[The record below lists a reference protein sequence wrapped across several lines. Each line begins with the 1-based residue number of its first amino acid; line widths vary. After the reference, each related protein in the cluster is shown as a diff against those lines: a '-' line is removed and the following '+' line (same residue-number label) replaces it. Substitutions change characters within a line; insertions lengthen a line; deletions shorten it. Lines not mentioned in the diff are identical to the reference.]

1 MTTATTAAD
10 TNMAHPT
17 PRVYQ
22 GVFLSLLA
30 LLVLTVSAAFL
41 PLDRILGSAHAHV
54 WARRV
59 TLSIAMTIAIMK
71 ALLIVLYF
79 MHVRYAPRV
88 TWAFAGAGFLW
99 LAIMLSLT
107 FGDYL
112 TRNHPARLN
121 YRGEPRLLPS
131 QPARGGVDAR

>member
-1 MTTATTAAD
+1 MTPTTASRP
-10 TNMAHPT
+10 HPT
-17 PRVYQ
+17 PRAYQ
-22 GVFLSLLA
+22 LVFLALLA
-30 LLVLTVSAAFL
+30 LLILTVSAAFL
-41 PLDRILGSAHAHV
+41 PMDRIFGSARAEV
-54 WARRV
+54 WARRL
-59 TLSIAMTIAIMK
+59 TLSIAMTIAILK

-131 QPARGGVDAR
+131 QPARSGVDAR

>member
-1 MTTATTAAD
+1 MTTTAVE
-10 TNMAHPT
+10 TKTAHPT
-17 PRVYQ
+17 PRLYQ
-22 GVFLSLLA
+22 GVFVLLLG
-30 LLVLTVSAAFL
+30 LLVLTVSAAFV
-41 PLDRILGSAHAHV
+41 PLDRIFGSARAEV

-59 TLSIAMTIAIMK
+59 TLSIAMTIAIAK
-71 ALLIVLYF
+71 GLLIVLYF

-121 YRGEPRLLPS
+121 YHGEPRLLPM
-131 QPARGGVDAR
+131 QQRTR